1 MSWLTWWRKDEKKEE
16 KEEENEKKIN
26 IIGEGNVIDNSWF
39 TNVSKTKA
47 FGNYNISI
55 KPCICPVNV
64 TQYYSGSSY
73 YTEVSLTN
81 SQIGIYSKPSAN
93 QTFGQITYTFPRLLI
108 TNLYSLRLFNPP
120 TESHTCVGVYVANLS
135 LNESSQSYRLPSK
148 ASNGSFNTLNV
159 TIEKLYL
166 RSTSSLPTPL
176 QLTETEQIP
185 GLSEENL
192 KYKSVS
198 EGITVSV
205 TQKIQINTFY
215 YDRNIGIVV
224 SGIIPLWVY
233 DKMLPLSTKGF
244 VDSNGVPSTSGYPI
258 VSINDAFYMN
268 VDSSIDFDERE
279 DINLDNFEGFY
290 VKYVRI
296 LYTYQ
301 EEIEENHTFQYW
313 EDGVLKDSIIKYTGR
328 ERKDIASISKTSSN
342 VGNVLTIYFNPQTEN
357 DFLDNY
363 IKEEDGNKILEFD
376 MSLTDLDK
384 VVQSLTGYSFGRNLI
399 IVDQMIKKEN
409 GNTFTIEC
417 CSEQIQG
424 IRVVCTTGTIEYSV
438 YPNYKITNL
447 YCINTNDL
455 NLENELPEI
464 NLTILTQKYISLTY
478 NNLYLTNVKASTTY
492 PATNVNLVVSGDIT
506 SCYTALPSGVNTINA
521 PPTPGEYL
529 EGESSMD
536 LSNIKELELT
546 RFGELENGVFT
557 NQKIYLSKITVTS
570 GNGDEVEASQMRSS
584 NKAENSNSYAL
595 TEIITVIIMD
605 DSIPIDIK
613 TSDDDSTIDENT
625 IRIQLYKDTD
635 VKENDCMQDYVD
647 GNTLNIKLNES
658 LSADFNASK
667 SNLDLYIATIDM
679 NTFKNDEENNKIEFF
694 SDDVTTVS
702 VHYGEGGNTIR
713 TYEINKSEN
722 KHEFTTHLGTLNIT
736 YTESESDSTIKPI
749 TYSSNGNVKAVGLQT
764 KQSGINKIDT
774 VNSINTIVT
783 GNTITN
789 NRITLVN
796 DGLIPKKIYTDILP
810 ISETEEH
817 YVDSEGNITSSG
829 IARLVAINEP
839 LKDEYLTYKSSMNLI
854 SITKPD
860 DIDINKFGDTVND
873 VFKQNVFL
881 SEIIAF
887 RDDEIKNKFD
897 NAHLMSRNEQVI
909 TGGLGDGEV
918 NYAPTQV
925 RYGNPNLVYNIYNN
939 NSKTWLELN
948 NQNNN
953 NFLTTVTENDK
964 NYTDIYLN
972 RDLTNR
978 ENDMSYKFRTLTKYD
993 ILVLN
998 MRAMRLCNK
1007 NIITFNYD
1015 DENETS
1021 IDMGNIRVHYYIND
1035 TTETYSIWP
1044 PSNTT
1049 IISEYRV
1056 YSVYM
1061 IYGNITNDKLEPLN
1075 ANETGNEIFK
1085 KEQEND
1091 VTTISINLQE
1101 QEITRKVVVNEI
1113 YNTNCLIKNVNDLP
1127 ISTNIVVKG
1136 EIPQWVF
1143 KEIFPLPTN
1152 MSQDGIII
1160 NYESKIQ
1167 LVSINY
1173 LPCDFEDLE
1182 IGIHLSDNDD
1192 ICKIDISNVANE
1204 SVFDKMYMG
1213 EGENRKKVF
1222 FVNKVTLLERFKG
1235 KIDGMFQYYEGTT
1248 LKDCVYNEEDPSKSN
1263 ITYVDDWALKLPECY
1278 ENCEVSKSDESIK
1291 DGKEDVLTVKFRE
1304 YLQIDYKDG
1313 NLVVFDYLF
1322 RKLLKDNNYYLDLSM
1337 KIDSNLSNIILN
1349 NITTLNIY
1357 LDILKCITCGGAI
1370 KLLYHNKVK
1379 IIFNVN
1385 GFLESREISED
1396 NVKQE
1401 INKCY
1406 AIYETEDNLGKL
1418 DRDNI
1423 LIKPAS
1429 DVFSS
1434 EGNIKLHNPFY
1445 IKGDIVMQINNLE
1458 CTNMYQISNPG
1469 LTEEFPLNTNV
1480 NLLVSGSIPKWLGE
1494 YFYSSSAALP
1504 MKVKSGRRGLCQLE
1518 KSDNTK
1524 EVTKEYFMITSI
1536 NALPAPGIGIANSDP
1551 DDQCNLNLEDFM
1563 PQPDS
1568 GGTGDDGDN
1577 PSGGTDPSGNDSTGG
1592 DDPSGGSTGD

>member
-1278 ENCEVSKSDESIK
+1278 ENCEVSGTE
-1291 DGKEDVLTVKFRE
+1291 LTVKFGE
-1304 YLQIDYKDG
+1304 YLQIDYDEI
-1313 NLVVFDYLF
+1313 DYLL
-1322 RKLLKDNNYYLDLSM
+1322 RKLQGNLDLSM
-1337 KIDSNLSNIILN
+1337 KLNSNLDLSNV
-1349 NITTLNIY
+1349 TTLNIY
-1357 LDILKCITCGGAI
+1357 LKTLKHITWSIRVELFDSNDIWII
-1370 KLLYHNKVK
+1370 YNK
-1379 IIFNVN
+1379 N
-1385 GFLESREISED
+1385 GFLERKEIDTINQIID
-1396 NVKQE
+1396 N
-1401 INKCY
+1401 CY
-1406 AIYETEDNLGKL
+1406 LIYETRENITGIV
-1418 DRDNI
+1418 RDNI
-1423 LIKPAS
+1423 LIKPNKYALVQQNKVLFH
-1429 DVFSS
+1429 DY
-1434 EGNIKLHNPFY
+1434 FY
-1445 IKGDIVMQINNLE
+1445 TSIRNMTINNLE
-1458 CTNMYQISNPG
+1458 CTNVCQSSNPNQSSM
-1469 LTEEFPLNTNV
+1469 FSSNTKV
-1480 NLLVSGSIPKWLGE
+1480 NLLVSGVIPSWLGE
-1494 YFYSSSAALP
+1494 YFYSNDAALP
-1504 MKVKSGRRGLCQLE
+1504 IKVKSGSCQLE